1 MRGYFGIG
9 VEGISKTMNVG
20 NLFRTAH
27 AFGASFVFTVD
38 ANYQRTEGQKSDTSK
53 SGGHMPFYSFPDVNR
68 MMLPDGCKLV
78 GVELLEDA
86 VELPSFH
93 HPSQAAYVLG
103 PERGNLSTEMIQR
116 CDYTLKIPMSFCVN
130 VGIAG
135 AIVMYD
141 RLVSLG
147 RFAPRP
153 VAEGGPVEDLPE
165 HQFGGRI
172 SRREKERMDAFLD
185 TPPETYNS

>member
-9 VEGISKTMNVG
+9 VENISKTMNVG

-27 AFGASFVFTVD
+27 AFGAGFVFTVA

-53 SGGHMPFYSFPDVNR
+53 GAAHMPFYSFPDVDH
-68 MMLPDGCKLV
+68 MVLPDGCKLV
-78 GVELLEDA
+78 GVELLEGA

-93 HPSQAAYVLG
+93 HPKQAAYVLG
-103 PERGNLSTEMIQR
+103 PERGNLSDEMIAR
-116 CDYTLKIPMSFCVN
+116 CDFTIKIPMAFCVN

-141 RLVSLG
+141 RVLSLG

-153 VAEGGPVEDLPE
+153 VAGGGPTEALPD
-165 HQFGGRI
+165 HRFGGAF
-172 SRREKERMDAFLD
+172 SRKEMAAYADI
-185 TPPETYNS
+185 PPEVYNEGE